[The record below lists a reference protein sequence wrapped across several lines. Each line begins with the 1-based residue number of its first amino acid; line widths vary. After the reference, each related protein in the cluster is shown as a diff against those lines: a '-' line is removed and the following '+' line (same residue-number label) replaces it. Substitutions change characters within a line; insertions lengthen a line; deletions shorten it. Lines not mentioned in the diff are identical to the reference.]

1 MFRLEDMKKYIILS
15 LLCGCLSANAQTMV
29 PLTYRQYM
37 ERVAEG
43 NLEYVSEKLNVPAAK
58 AEVTAAKVFNDPNLS
73 VSYFNNEN
81 NSLQMGEGVE
91 VELSKTF
98 SFGKRG
104 ANISLARSESELTEA
119 LLADYFRNLRA
130 DATIA
135 IWKP

>member
-1 MFRLEDMKKYIILS
+1 
-15 LLCGCLSANAQTMV
+15 MV

-81 NSLQMGEGVE
+81 NSG
-91 VELSKTF
+91 
-98 SFGKRG
+98 
-104 ANISLARSESELTEA
+104 ISGQT
-119 LLADYFRNLRA
+119 LRLP
-130 DATIA
+130 